1 MNEQAEM
8 KLEEQQ
14 EGKKKSEKSQMR
26 EFFSLI
32 LYVAG
37 VVLLSIVL
45 NKFVI
50 QKVEVDG
57 PSMNTT
63 LKTGQQLMV
72 QKVSYHFTD
81 PKRGDIV
88 VFQPP
93 GYEDD
98 TLYIKRVIGVPG
110 DRVQIIDGY
119 IYLNG
124 KKYDDPQWRE
134 EILDPGIAEEEVT
147 VGEGEY
153 FVVGDNRNDST
164 DSREFGAVEKSRIMG
179 EAVLRIWPLKKF
191 GLLE

>member
-134 EILDPGIAEEEVT
+134 EILDPGIAGEEVT

>member
-8 KLEEQQ
+8 KLAEQ
-14 EGKKKSEKSQMR
+14 EDDKKKSEKSQMR

-57 PSMNTT
+57 PSMNMT

-72 QKVSYHFTD
+72 QKVSYHFTN

-88 VFQPP
+88 VFKPP

-124 KKYDDPQWRE
+124 EKYDDPQWTE

-153 FVVGDNRNDST
+153 FVVGDNRNDSM
-164 DSREFGAVEKSRIMG
+164 DSRDFGAVDKSRIMG
-179 EAVLRIWPLKKF
+179 EAVLRIWPLNKF

>member
-124 KKYDDPQWRE
+124 EKYDDPQWTE

>member
-14 EGKKKSEKSQMR
+14 EGKKKSEKRQMR

>member
-14 EGKKKSEKSQMR
+14 EGNKKSEKSQMR

>member
-8 KLEEQQ
+8 KLAEQ
-14 EGKKKSEKSQMR
+14 EDDKKKSEKSQMR

-57 PSMNTT
+57 PSMNMT

-72 QKVSYHFTD
+72 QKVSYHFTN

-88 VFQPP
+88 VFKPP

-124 KKYDDPQWRE
+124 EKYDDPQWTE

-153 FVVGDNRNDST
+153 FVVGDNRNDSM
-164 DSREFGAVEKSRIMG
+164 DSRDFGAVDKSRIMG

>member
-179 EAVLRIWPLKKF
+179 EAVLRIWPLNKV

>member
-1 MNEQAEM
+1 MNEQAEI
-8 KLEEQQ
+8 KLAEQ
-14 EGKKKSEKSQMR
+14 EDDKKKSEKSQMR

>member
-8 KLEEQQ
+8 KLAEQ
-14 EGKKKSEKSQMR
+14 EDDKKKSEKSQMR